1 MANTSRRIIGRDG
14 KTFLPMNM
22 QGSTGKEYFITV
34 PKLVV
39 MCLIAI
45 YLYLYISFG
54 STSGFTVF
62 GWIITGIISFL
73 LLQWVIRKFIL
84 DENYFFKIY
93 NTTRRMK
100 DVSPD
105 VFWNIPSIRNTVDG
119 SILVYGDMKIGC
131 VLRLERD
138 TIVGKAEESSEK
150 HFDAWSDFYR
160 ELHGKN
166 LNFIQMNV
174 MEPSGKDPRL
184 NTLGVTASN
193 ASNANIRMA
202 LELEMGH
209 LKRISN
215 AMLSEFEYILVYSK
229 QLSRMDT
236 LTDDIIECTYSLLDG
251 AYASVKILNE
261 KEIYDLPK
269 SLFNTLFFNGI
280 QAQINVY
287 KSENVTIPEIMK
299 IYRVT
304 DDSNNKYDI
313 GDKENTVLDKLSTLV
328 NNDELH
334 FGEWSVKDALEGN
347 IEKVNKFNDKKL
359 GSDEADDEE
368 DKALEKKKKK
378 VKKEKNKPLRK
389 DKKHVKNAKNNK
401 TEEAVNESD
410 ELNDDDLFG

>member
-1 MANTSRRIIGRDG
+1 
-14 KTFLPMNM
+14 
-22 QGSTGKEYFITV
+22 
-34 PKLVV
+34 
-39 MCLIAI
+39 
-45 YLYLYISFG
+45 
-54 STSGFTVF
+54 
-62 GWIITGIISFL
+62 
-73 LLQWVIRKFIL
+73 
-84 DENYFFKIY
+84 
-93 NTTRRMK
+93 
-100 DVSPD
+100 
-105 VFWNIPSIRNTVDG
+105 
-119 SILVYGDMKIGC
+119 
-131 VLRLERD
+131 
-138 TIVGKAEESSEK
+138 
-150 HFDAWSDFYR
+150 
-160 ELHGKN
+160 
-166 LNFIQMNV
+166 MNV

-378 VKKEKNKPLRK
+378 VKKEKKKPLRK
-389 DKKHVKNAKNNK
+389 DKKHNKNAKNNQ
-401 TEEAVNESD
+401 TEEAVNDSD
-410 ELNDDDLFG
+410 ELDDDDLFG

>member
-1 MANTSRRIIGRDG
+1 MRKIRINMLSNADKVHGQGVGSAYLEQVALVKNELNEYFDVVINDSKPADIIHCHTILPQYLMKMKRNKGVNVAYVH
-14 KTFLPMNM
+14 FLPD
-22 QGSTGKEYFITV
+22 T
-34 PKLVV
+34 L
-39 MCLIAI
+39 
-45 YLYLYISFG
+45 
-54 STSGFTVF
+54 
-62 GWIITGIISFL
+62 
-73 LLQWVIRKFIL
+73 
-84 DENYFFKIY
+84 
-93 NTTRRMK
+93 
-100 DVSPD
+100 
-105 VFWNIPSIRNTVDG
+105 DG

-160 ELHGKN
+160 ELHSKN

-261 KEIYDLPK
+261 KEIYELPK

-299 IYRVT
+299 IYRLT

-378 VKKEKNKPLRK
+378 VKKEKKKPLRK
-389 DKKHVKNAKNNK
+389 DKKHNKNAKNNQI
-401 TEEAVNESD
+401 EEAVNESD
-410 ELNDDDLFG
+410 ELDDDDLFG